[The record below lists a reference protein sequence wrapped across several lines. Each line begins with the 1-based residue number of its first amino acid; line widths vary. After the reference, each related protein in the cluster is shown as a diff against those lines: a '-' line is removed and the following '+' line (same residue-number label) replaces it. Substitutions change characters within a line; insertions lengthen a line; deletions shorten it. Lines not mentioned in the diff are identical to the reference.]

1 MSGPDEMTDEEYL
14 RWATESDPLGPGA
27 PAPAA
32 PAVDPSEAAYLA
44 DLESEARRAED
55 PSTRAYYEDLAA
67 EARRTPADR
76 WVDAAREGG
85 PVVAMPAP
93 LAGPA
98 AAPPASMSPEEAA
111 LWRAAAGLPPLG
123 SGSVS
128 LPGAPVA
135 PSYEAPAAPWGSPG
149 ALRSPPVAAPP
160 AAPGAAPTGTA
171 RRRATA
177 AASPGAPAPVTEAD
191 VNATL
196 IDALTNRPRDA
207 PSLFGEYD
215 NRSETGLDRDLRLN
229 ADAGRLET
237 RRAELMGIAAAE
249 ERDRVEAEIA
259 ARQAMEMERRAAT
272 TSARDSYRRAQDRAA
287 SLSIDPDGFYH
298 SRGVGGTIASA
309 IAIGLGGLSSAVQGG
324 PNVVLD
330 MINQEIERDLQAQQ
344 QRIDSAFRRAD
355 AEGTLYDMTRQEYA
369 DRGSAFEAA
378 RALALE
384 NVAAQVAEREA
395 ALGSEEARHNA
406 EVMAAQLR
414 DAAAASRAEAERAEI
429 EWQLRMRLLDARAR
443 ERAAAAQRAE
453 HRAAAV
459 GGPAAP
465 SYEEPTTA
473 RLDAANR
480 LIDSGSTP
488 ERAAE
493 AVGIDPS
500 LIGGAPR
507 FAELSGGTEAAEDAR
522 LSAALDRLEALVP
535 SRESGEDV
543 PGVGMTGA
551 FPAFMLTDEGRRLRE
566 EAENVIDL
574 LGRSRTGA
582 NMPESELATYRRLL
596 LGAAETD
603 EGLRAG
609 IARLRDMIAGGT
621 SRTREGR
628 TADEVD
634 MSALTG
640 TSARRVED

>member
-76 WVDAAREGG
+76 WVEAGRAEGG

-93 LAGPA
+93 I
-98 AAPPASMSPEEAA
+98 APTGTDAMSVDPRVNMSVDPMMSVDPSLGAPTPSERAD
-111 LWRAAAGLPPLG
+111 WRAVAGLPPALAAIANSGGPGFDPSPDRAEWSPRRGGARLG
-123 SGSVS
+123 AGAVS
-128 LPGAPVA
+128 
-135 PSYEAPAAPWGSPG
+135 APA
-149 ALRSPPVAAPP
+149 
-160 AAPGAAPTGTA
+160 
-171 RRRATA
+171 
-177 AASPGAPAPVTEAD
+177 TEAD

-215 NRSETGLDRDLRLN
+215 NRAESSLERDLRLN
-229 ADAGRLET
+229 DESRSIEM
-237 RRAELMGIAAAE
+237 RRANLMRMAAID

-414 DAAAASRAEAERAEI
+414 DAAAASRAEAERTEI

-453 HRAAAV
+453 RRAAAV

-535 SRESGEDV
+535 SRESGADI

-551 FPAFMLTDEGRRLRE
+551 LPAFMLSDEGRRLRE

-574 LGRSRTGA
+574 LGRGRTGA
-582 NMPESELATYRRLL
+582 NMPPSELATYRRLL
-596 LGAAETD
+596 LGSAETD

-640 TSARRVED
+640 TTARRVDD